1 MHVKVT
7 VLHVILTKV
16 HVFSGSIHFSRDC
29 FWHQLHQSTWHLI
42 RLRRMRLTVSRD
54 HNIVLCKLLDLAICG
69 KA

>member
-54 HNIVLCKLLDLAICG
+54 
-69 KA
+69 